1 MVSFDGPECS
11 CGSRGCIESFASGM
25 ALQRE
30 AKRLHDGECVFPSV
44 NSSEKLRNVW
54 ERMSAAKYMS
64 QDIQCHHPAWNTNIS
79 CVVCVF
85 LEDLLK
91 VDGLDMKI
99 SDPITAAHLIN
110 AARLGNSKANIV
122 LNKGQHTSVEAC
134 THSRRSSF

>member
-30 AKRLHDGECVFPSV
+30 AKRLHDGECVFASV
-44 NSSEKLRNVW
+44 NSSENFRNVW
-54 ERMSAAKYMS
+54 ERMSAAEYMS
-64 QDIQCHHPAWNTNIS
+64 QDIQYRHPAWNTNIS

-99 SDPITAAHLIN
+99 SDPITAAHLIS

-122 LNKGQHTSVEAC
+122 LNKGQHTSVEAR
-134 THSRRSSF
+134 THSCRSSF

>member
-1 MVSFDGPECS
+1 
-11 CGSRGCIESFASGM
+11 
-25 ALQRE
+25 
-30 AKRLHDGECVFPSV
+30 
-44 NSSEKLRNVW
+44 
-54 ERMSAAKYMS
+54 MS
-64 QDIQCHHPAWNTNIS
+64 QDIQRHHPAWNTNIS

-122 LNKGQHTSVEAC
+122 LNKGQHTRVEAD
-134 THSRRSSF
+134 THSCRSSYLNDQNTVIYTLFSHHHSLHSTRDGHY